1 MQQSAPLGVA
11 VIGTGRMGGDHVRRI
26 ERAISGARVA
36 AVADIDED
44 RVKALAAG
52 IDGCAAYTD
61 PEAALADPAVDALL
75 VASSG
80 PAHEAVLLAALE
92 RGMPVLCEKPMTP
105 ESSAAL
111 RVVEAE
117 VRAAER
123 FGRRLIQV
131 GFMRRYDRD
140 YQSLKRRLDEGRY
153 GRPLML
159 HHQHRNPSSPPFF
172 TSAMTI
178 QDSVV
183 HEIDVTRWL
192 LDEEITGVRVL
203 RTSPSSARAPEGLT
217 DPQLV
222 LFETAGGRLV
232 DTEIFVNCGFGYQV
246 RCEAVCESGTAR
258 IGDDRG
264 VVANLPAGG
273 GGAGFHGVDV
283 VPGFEERFEEAY
295 DREVQAWV
303 DAVRRGEAVGPSAW
317 DGYAAQAV
325 CEAGVRAQGLGGDR
339 AAVELAERPGLYA

>member
-1 MQQSAPLGVA
+1 MKQSAPLGVA
-11 VIGTGRMGGDHVRRI
+11 VIGTGRMGGDHVQRI
-26 ERAISGARVA
+26 TRAISGARVA
-36 AVADIDED
+36 AVVDIDKA
-44 RVKALAAG
+44 RVEELAAG
-52 IDGCAAYTD
+52 IDGCSAYTE

-75 VASSG
+75 VASSVQ
-80 PAHEAVLLAALE
+80 AHEAVLLAALE
-92 RGMPVLCEKPMTP
+92 RGLPVLCEKPLTP

-111 RVVEAE
+111 RIVEAE
-117 VRAAER
+117 ARL
-123 FGRRLIQV
+123 GRRLIQV

-140 YQSLKRRLDEGRY
+140 YQSLKRQLDEGRY

-159 HHQHRNPSSPPFF
+159 HHQHRNPSSPSFF
-172 TSAMTI
+172 TSPMTI

-192 LDEEITGVRVL
+192 LGEEITGIRVL
-203 RTSPSSARAPEGLT
+203 RPTPSTGRAPEGLT

-246 RCEAVCESGTAR
+246 RCEAVCENGTAR

-273 GGAGFHGVDV
+273 GAGRHGVDV
-283 VPGFEERFEEAY
+283 LPGFEERFEEAY

-303 DAVRRGEAVGPSAW
+303 DAVRRGETVGPSAW

-325 CEAGVRAQGLGGDR
+325 CEAGVRAQELGGER
-339 AAVELAERPGLYA
+339 VAVQLAERPGLYS